1 MNMNVV
7 RWDPFRALDREL
19 DRTFGGTTSDWQ
31 PLVDIRETKDAY
43 KVDLEL
49 PAIEPDDVR
58 IELKDGLL
66 HVSGERAF
74 GTDGE
79 AERVYRRERRYGKF
93 SRSFRLPEDADADAI
108 TATARNGVVR
118 IAVGKS
124 AQAQARAITVQAA

>member
-7 RWDPFRALDREL
+7 RWDPFKEL
-19 DRTFGGTTSDWQ
+19 DRMFGVAANDWQ

-43 KVDLEL
+43 NVDLEL
-49 PAIEPDDVR
+49 PAIDPEDVR
-58 IELKDGLL
+58 IELQDGLL

-79 AERVYRRERRYGKF
+79 TERVYRRERRYGKF

-108 TATARNGVVR
+108 TATAKNGVVR

-124 AQAQARAITVQAA
+124 ARAQARAIAVQAA